1 MSSLIDRY
9 KKINDRILTS
19 CEQAKRDPS
28 SVKLLAVSK
37 TKPPE
42 MVDEFASLGQKFF
55 GENKIQEAQAKIP
68 LCISGLQ
75 WHLIGHLQSNK
86 AKIAATLF
94 DMVHSVDSLKI
105 MNALDK
111 NAESTLPILLQV
123 NVAGDSAKFGFKPEE
138 AEEIINLSCKLNNCE
153 VHGLMTIPPFSE
165 DLDKTRQHFNHLRE
179 LRDALEVKTGVPLP
193 ELSMGMSY
201 DLEAAI
207 EAGSTW
213 MIRVGS
219 DLFGERK

>member
-105 MNALDK
+105 MNALDR

-213 MIRVGS
+213 IRVGS

>member
-1 MSSLIDRY
+1 MNSLIDRY

-105 MNALDK
+105 MNALDR

-123 NVAGDSAKFGFKPEE
+123 NVAGDSAKFGFKPEQT
-138 AEEIINLSCKLNNCE
+138 EEIINLSCKLNNCE

-213 MIRVGS
+213 IRVGS

>member
-1 MSSLIDRY
+1 MNDLSDRY
-9 KKINDRILTS
+9 KKINDRILTA
-19 CEQAKRDPS
+19 CEIAQRDPK
-28 SVKLLAVSK
+28 SVNLLAVSK

-55 GENKIQEAQAKIP
+55 GENKIQEAQGKIP
-68 LCISGLQ
+68 LCVSGLQ

-105 MNALDK
+105 MNALDR
-111 NAESTLPILLQV
+111 NAETTLPILLQV

-138 AEEIINLSCKLNNCE
+138 VEEIINLSCKLNNCE

-179 LRDALEVKTGVPLP
+179 LRDTLEAKTGVPLP
-193 ELSMGMSY
+193 DLSMGMSY

-213 MIRVGS
+213 IRVGS

>member
-1 MSSLIDRY
+1 MNDLSDRY
-9 KKINDRILTS
+9 KKINDRILTA
-19 CEQAKRDPS
+19 CELAQRDPK

-55 GENKIQEAQAKIP
+55 GENKIQEAQGKIP

-105 MNALDK
+105 MNALDR

-213 MIRVGS
+213 IRVGS

>member
-105 MNALDK
+105 MNALDR

-138 AEEIINLSCKLNNCE
+138 TEEIINLSCKLNNCE

-213 MIRVGS
+213 IRVGS

>member
-105 MNALDK
+105 MNALDR

-123 NVAGDSAKFGFKPEE
+123 NVAGDSTKFGFKPEE
-138 AEEIINLSCKLNNCE
+138 TEEIINLSCKLNNCE

-213 MIRVGS
+213 IRVGS

>member
-1 MSSLIDRY
+1 MNDLSDRY
-9 KKINDRILTS
+9 KKIKDRILTA
-19 CEQAKRDPS
+19 CELAQRDPK

-37 TKPPE
+37 TKPPD

-55 GENKIQEAQAKIP
+55 GENKIQEAQGKIP

-105 MNALDK
+105 MNALDR
-111 NAESTLPILLQV
+111 NAETTLPILLQV
-123 NVAGDSAKFGFKPEE
+123 NVAGDSAKFGFNPEE
-138 AEEIINLSCKLNNCE
+138 VEEIINLSCELNNCE

-165 DLDKTRQHFNHLRE
+165 DLDKTREHFCHLRE
-179 LRDALEVKTGVPLP
+179 LRDTLEAKTGVPLP

-213 MIRVGS
+213 IRVGS

>member
-1 MSSLIDRY
+1 MNDLSDRY
-9 KKINDRILTS
+9 KKINDRILTA
-19 CEQAKRDPS
+19 CELAQRDPK

-55 GENKIQEAQAKIP
+55 GENKIQEAQGKIP

-105 MNALDK
+105 MNALDR
-111 NAESTLPILLQV
+111 NAETTLPILLQV
-123 NVAGDSAKFGFKPEE
+123 NVAGDSAKFGFNPEE
-138 AEEIINLSCKLNNCE
+138 VEEIINLSCELNNCE

-165 DLDKTRQHFNHLRE
+165 DLDKTKEHFSHLRA
-179 LRDALEVKTGVPLP
+179 LRDTLEAKTGVPLP

-213 MIRVGS
+213 IRVGS

>member
-1 MSSLIDRY
+1 MVSLIDRY

-105 MNALDK
+105 MNALDR

-213 MIRVGS
+213 IRVGS

>member
-1 MSSLIDRY
+1 MNDLSDRY
-9 KKINDRILTS
+9 KKINDRILIA
-19 CEQAKRDPS
+19 CEIAQRDPK

-55 GENKIQEAQAKIP
+55 GENKIQEAQGKIP

-86 AKIAATLF
+86 AKIAANLF
-94 DMVHSVDSLKI
+94 DMVHSVDSPKI
-105 MNALDK
+105 MNALDR
-111 NAESTLPILLQV
+111 NAETTLPILLQV

-138 AEEIINLSCKLNNCE
+138 VEQIINLSCDLNNCE

-165 DLDKTRQHFNHLRE
+165 DLDKTREHFYHLRE
-179 LRDALEVKTGVPLP
+179 LRDTLEAKTGVPLP

-213 MIRVGS
+213 IRVGS

>member
-1 MSSLIDRY
+1 MNDLSDRY
-9 KKINDRILTS
+9 KKINDRILTA
-19 CEQAKRDPS
+19 CEIAQRDPK

-55 GENKIQEAQAKIP
+55 GENKIQEAQGKIP

-94 DMVHSVDSLKI
+94 DMVHSVDSPKI
-105 MNALDK
+105 MNALDR
-111 NAESTLPILLQV
+111 NAETTLPILLQV

-138 AEEIINLSCKLNNCE
+138 VEQIINLSCDLNNCE

-165 DLDKTRQHFNHLRE
+165 DLDKTREHFYHLRE
-179 LRDALEVKTGVPLP
+179 LRDTLEAKTGVPLP

-213 MIRVGS
+213 IRVGS

>member
-1 MSSLIDRY
+1 MNDLSDRY
-9 KKINDRILTS
+9 KKINDRILTA
-19 CEQAKRDPS
+19 CEIAQRDPK

-55 GENKIQEAQAKIP
+55 GENKIQEAQGKIP

-105 MNALDK
+105 MNALDR
-111 NAESTLPILLQV
+111 NAETTLPILLQV
-123 NVAGDSAKFGFKPEE
+123 NVAGDSAKFGFKLSLNGN
-138 AEEIINLSCKLNNCE
+138 IIKISFFIN
-153 VHGLMTIPPFSE
+153 
-165 DLDKTRQHFNHLRE
+165 
-179 LRDALEVKTGVPLP
+179 
-193 ELSMGMSY
+193 
-201 DLEAAI
+201 
-207 EAGSTW
+207 
-213 MIRVGS
+213 
-219 DLFGERK
+219 

>member
-1 MSSLIDRY
+1 MNDLSDRY
-9 KKINDRILTS
+9 KKINDRILTA
-19 CEQAKRDPS
+19 CELAQRDPK

-42 MVDEFASLGQKFF
+42 MVDVFASLGQKFF
-55 GENKIQEAQAKIP
+55 GENKIQEAQGKIP

-105 MNALDK
+105 MNALDR
-111 NAESTLPILLQV
+111 NAETTLPILLQV
-123 NVAGDSAKFGFKPEE
+123 NVAGDSAKFGFNPEE
-138 AEEIINLSCKLNNCE
+138 VEEIINLSCELNNCE

-165 DLDKTRQHFNHLRE
+165 DLDKTREHFCHLRE
-179 LRDALEVKTGVPLP
+179 LRDTLEEKTGVPLP

-213 MIRVGS
+213 IRVGS

>member
-1 MSSLIDRY
+1 MNDLSDRY
-9 KKINDRILTS
+9 KKIKDRILTA
-19 CEQAKRDPS
+19 CELAQRDPK

-55 GENKIQEAQAKIP
+55 GENKIQEAQGKIP

-105 MNALDK
+105 MNALDR
-111 NAESTLPILLQV
+111 NAETTLPILLQV
-123 NVAGDSAKFGFKPEE
+123 NVAGDSAKFGFNPEE
-138 AEEIINLSCKLNNCE
+138 VEEIINLSCELNNCE

-165 DLDKTRQHFNHLRE
+165 DLDKTKEHFGHLRE
-179 LRDALEVKTGVPLP
+179 LRDSLEAKTGVPLP

-207 EAGSTW
+207 EEGSTW
-213 MIRVGS
+213 IRVGS

>member
-105 MNALDK
+105 MNALDR

-165 DLDKTRQHFNHLRE
+165 DLDKTRQHFNNLRE

-213 MIRVGS
+213 IRVGS

>member
-1 MSSLIDRY
+1 MNDLSDRY
-9 KKINDRILTS
+9 KKINDRILTA
-19 CEQAKRDPS
+19 CELAQRDPKT
-28 SVKLLAVSK
+28 VKLLAVSK
-37 TKPPE
+37 TKSPE

-55 GENKIQEAQAKIP
+55 GENKIQEAQGKIP
-68 LCISGLQ
+68 LCVSGLQ

-105 MNALDK
+105 MNALDR
-111 NAESTLPILLQV
+111 NAETTLPILLQV

-138 AEEIINLSCKLNNCE
+138 VEEIINLSCKLNNCE

-179 LRDALEVKTGVPLP
+179 LRDKLEAKTGVPLP
-193 ELSMGMSY
+193 DLSMGMSY

-213 MIRVGS
+213 IRVGS

>member
-1 MSSLIDRY
+1 MNDLSDRY
-9 KKINDRILTS
+9 KKINDRILTA
-19 CEQAKRDPS
+19 CDLAQRDPK

-55 GENKIQEAQAKIP
+55 GENKIQEAQGKIP
-68 LCISGLQ
+68 LCISGVQ

-86 AKIAATLF
+86 AKIAAALF

-105 MNALDK
+105 MNALDRS
-111 NAESTLPILLQV
+111 AETTLPILLQV
-123 NVAGDSAKFGFKPEE
+123 NVAGDSAKFGFNPEE
-138 AEEIINLSCKLNNCE
+138 VEEIINLSCELNNCE

-165 DLDKTRQHFNHLRE
+165 DLDKTKEHFSHLRE
-179 LRDALEVKTGVPLP
+179 LRDTLEAKTGVPLP

-213 MIRVGS
+213 IRVGS

>member
-55 GENKIQEAQAKIP
+55 GENKIQEAQTKIP

-105 MNALDK
+105 MNALDR

-213 MIRVGS
+213 IRVGS

>member
-9 KKINDRILTS
+9 KKINDRILAS

-105 MNALDK
+105 MNALDR

-213 MIRVGS
+213 IRVGS

>member
-105 MNALDK
+105 MNALDR

-138 AEEIINLSCKLNNCE
+138 TEEIINLSCKLNNCE

-165 DLDKTRQHFNHLRE
+165 DLDKTKQHFNHLRE

-213 MIRVGS
+213 IRVGS

>member
-105 MNALDK
+105 MNALDR

-165 DLDKTRQHFNHLRE
+165 DLDKTRQYFNHLRE

-213 MIRVGS
+213 IRVGS

>member
-105 MNALDK
+105 MDALDRS
-111 NAESTLPILLQV
+111 AESTLPILLQV

-213 MIRVGS
+213 IRVGS

>member
-75 WHLIGHLQSNK
+75 WHLIGHIQSNK

-105 MNALDK
+105 MNALDR

-138 AEEIINLSCKLNNCE
+138 TEEIINLSCKLNNCE

-213 MIRVGS
+213 IRVGS

>member
-105 MNALDK
+105 MDALDRS
-111 NAESTLPILLQV
+111 AESTLPILLQV

-179 LRDALEVKTGVPLP
+179 LRDALEAKTGVPLP

-213 MIRVGS
+213 IRVGS

>member
-105 MNALDK
+105 MNALDR

-165 DLDKTRQHFNHLRE
+165 DLDKTKQHFNHLRE

-213 MIRVGS
+213 IRVGS

>member
-105 MNALDK
+105 MNALDR

-123 NVAGDSAKFGFKPEE
+123 NVAGDSAKFGFRPEE

-179 LRDALEVKTGVPLP
+179 LRDALEVKTGIPLP

-213 MIRVGS
+213 IRVGS

>member
-105 MNALDK
+105 MNALDR

-165 DLDKTRQHFNHLRE
+165 DLDKTRQHFDHLRE

-213 MIRVGS
+213 IRVGS

>member
-105 MNALDK
+105 MNALDR
-111 NAESTLPILLQV
+111 NAESTLPILLQI

-213 MIRVGS
+213 IRVGS

>member
-19 CEQAKRDPS
+19 CEQAKREPS

-105 MNALDK
+105 MNALDR

-213 MIRVGS
+213 IRVGS

>member
-9 KKINDRILTS
+9 KKINNRILAS

-105 MNALDK
+105 MNALDR

-213 MIRVGS
+213 IRVGS

>member
-105 MNALDK
+105 MNALDR

-123 NVAGDSAKFGFKPEE
+123 NVAGDSAKFGFRPEE

-213 MIRVGS
+213 IRVGS

>member
-105 MNALDK
+105 MNALDR

-165 DLDKTRQHFNHLRE
+165 DLDKTKQHFNHLRE
-179 LRDALEVKTGVPLP
+179 LRDTLEAKTGVPLP

-213 MIRVGS
+213 IRVGS

>member
-105 MNALDK
+105 MNALDR

-165 DLDKTRQHFNHLRE
+165 NLDKTRQHFNHLRE

-213 MIRVGS
+213 IRVGS

>member
-1 MSSLIDRY
+1 
-9 KKINDRILTS
+9 
-19 CEQAKRDPS
+19 
-28 SVKLLAVSK
+28 
-37 TKPPE
+37 
-42 MVDEFASLGQKFF
+42 
-55 GENKIQEAQAKIP
+55 
-68 LCISGLQ
+68 
-75 WHLIGHLQSNK
+75 
-86 AKIAATLF
+86 
-94 DMVHSVDSLKI
+94 MVHSVDSLKI
-105 MNALDK
+105 MNALDR

-138 AEEIINLSCKLNNCE
+138 AEKIINLSCKLNNCE
-153 VHGLMTIPPFSE
+153 AHGLMTIPPFSE

-213 MIRVGS
+213 IRVGS

>member
-1 MSSLIDRY
+1 MNSLIDRY

-123 NVAGDSAKFGFKPEE
+123 NVAGDSAKFGFKSEE
-138 AEEIINLSCKLNNCE
+138 VEEIINLSCKLNNCE

-165 DLDKTRQHFNHLRE
+165 DLDKTRQHFNDLRE

-213 MIRVGS
+213 IRVGS

>member
-9 KKINDRILTS
+9 KKINDRILAS

-105 MNALDK
+105 MNALDR

-138 AEEIINLSCKLNNCE
+138 TEEIINLSCKLNNCE

-213 MIRVGS
+213 IRVGS